1 MNSNVLVQKI
11 EFIKGVGPQKASL
24 LNSEIGIYNLYD
36 LLQYFPFRY
45 EDRSTIEK
53 LSNVTESSIEGV
65 YMVQVLNKKIT
76 RKFRAKNLKV
86 KVKDN
91 TGYAELVWLKGVDW
105 VEDKIVVGKKYLI
118 FGKPKIYKKN
128 ISFVH
133 PETNEHTKTTLGIR
147 PVYPTTEKLK
157 RAFVNNRFFNK
168 IIDEVLVKTI
178 PHIN

>member
-65 YMVQVLNKKIT
+65 YMVQVLNKKSQE
-76 RKFRAKNLKV
+76 NL
-86 KVKDN
+86 
-91 TGYAELVWLKGVDW
+91 EL
-105 VEDKIVVGKKYLI
+105 
-118 FGKPKIYKKN
+118 
-128 ISFVH
+128 
-133 PETNEHTKTTLGIR
+133 KTLR
-147 PVYPTTEKLK
+147 L
-157 RAFVNNRFFNK
+157 R
-168 IIDEVLVKTI
+168 
-178 PHIN
+178 

>member
-91 TGYAELVWLKGVDW
+91 TGYAELCG
-105 VEDKIVVGKKYLI
+105 
-118 FGKPKIYKKN
+118 
-128 ISFVH
+128 
-133 PETNEHTKTTLGIR
+133 
-147 PVYPTTEKLK
+147 
-157 RAFVNNRFFNK
+157 
-168 IIDEVLVKTI
+168 
-178 PHIN
+178 